1 MRSGSAIFRSFG
13 KPMHLLYSNLR
24 CEADYPFLAYF
35 YMPHFFRISPLLLGL
50 GGALALVSTK
60 AHAQDAT
67 PKYSNEFLNI
77 GVGARALGMG
87 KTQVSLAED
96 ATAGYWNPAGL
107 LNQKSKYDAVLMHSE
122 LFSGIIK
129 NDYAAFSMPLDDKSA
144 IGISAVRLGIDDIAD
159 TRDLINEYGYID
171 YSKIRYFSVADYAL
185 LLSYARKLGNVEGLK
200 VGANAKII
208 YRNVGEFANAWG
220 FGIDA
225 GLQYDQGNWR
235 LGLMARDLTT
245 TVNAWS
251 INSEKFKPTP
261 GDTLD
266 GIPKNSTE
274 VTLPRFVL
282 GVGRLVQLPGEF
294 TALAAVDL
302 EMTTDGRR
310 NTLVSSSLVSIDPR
324 AGLEIGYK
332 NLVFLRGGVSNVQ
345 KIDAFNQKKPW
356 KVQPSLGVGVA
367 LSGLRLDVA
376 LSQLAV
382 EKLGGRTQT
391 NNIIVSL
398 GYGFK

>member
-1 MRSGSAIFRSFG
+1 MLHFSRLVPS
-13 KPMHLLYSNLR
+13 LLAMS
-24 CEADYPFLAYF
+24 
-35 YMPHFFRISPLLLGL
+35 S
-50 GGALALVSTK
+50 ALVLAPLAAS
-60 AHAQDAT
+60 AQDTT

-87 KTQVSLAED
+87 KVQVSLAQD

-107 LNQKSKYDAVLMHSE
+107 LSQKNKYDAVLMHSE
-122 LFSGIIK
+122 LFSGIVK
-129 NDYAAFSMPLDDKSA
+129 NDYAAFSMPLDEQSA
-144 IGISAVRLGIDDIAD
+144 IGASVVRVGVDDIAD
-159 TRDLINEYGYID
+159 TRSLINEYGYID
-171 YSKIRYFSVADYAL
+171 YSQIRYFSVADYAV
-185 LLSYARKLGNVEGLK
+185 LLSYARKIGNVEGLK
-200 VGANAKII
+200 FGANAKII
-208 YRNVGEFANAWG
+208 YRNVGSFANAWG

-225 GLQYDQGNWR
+225 GVQYDKNNWHF
-235 LGLMARDLTT
+235 GLMARDITT
-245 TVNAWS
+245 TYNAWS
-251 INSEKFKPTP
+251 INTEEFKEANGAP
-261 GDTLD
+261 LD

-274 VTLPRFVL
+274 ITLPLFVF
-282 GVGRLVQLPGEF
+282 GAAHSFKLPGEF

-302 EMTTDGRR
+302 EISTDGQR
-310 NTLVSSSLVSIDPR
+310 NTLVSSSVASLDPR

-332 NLVFLRGGVSNVQ
+332 NLAFLRGGVSNVQ
-345 KIDAFNQKKPW
+345 QIQSFTGQEEW

-382 EKLGGRTQT
+382 EKLGGRTQN